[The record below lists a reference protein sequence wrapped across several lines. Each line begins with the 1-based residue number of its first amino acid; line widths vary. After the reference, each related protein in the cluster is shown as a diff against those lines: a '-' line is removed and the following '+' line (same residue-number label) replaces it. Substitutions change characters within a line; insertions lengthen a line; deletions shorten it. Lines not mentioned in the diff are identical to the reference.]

1 VEAGG
6 ARGRAYLGG
15 VVDWGYPILT
25 RHAIRWISR
34 FGQKKEAGLG
44 PGLNLKPHET
54 VTSRCGAALN
64 TEHAAAELA
73 EARRLAGDDR
83 FSSIARWRA
92 FGLGL
97 ERPKILALVEAT
109 FLAGLRKAGMPE
121 E

>member
-1 VEAGG
+1 MEAGG

-54 VTSRCGAALN
+54 VTSRCGAAALKARGDLYARSRRLV
-64 TEHAAAELA
+64 TSCGIPAMRICRKRKVFEHA
-73 EARRLAGDDR
+73 
-83 FSSIARWRA
+83 
-92 FGLGL
+92 
-97 ERPKILALVEAT
+97 
-109 FLAGLRKAGMPE
+109 
-121 E
+121 

>member
-1 VEAGG
+1 VAAEISAT
-6 ARGRAYLGG
+6 RRRRAEFADATPG
-15 VVDWGYPILT
+15 VPTFHSQLASAY
-25 RHAIRWISR
+25 
-34 FGQKKEAGLG
+34 
-44 PGLNLKPHET
+44 
-54 VTSRCGAALN
+54 ALN
-64 TEHAAAELA
+64 GDTEHAAAELA
-73 EARRLAGDDR
+73 EARRLASDDR